1 MKTNKDKD
9 TTFSIN
15 PLSAREEYKAPVMEI
30 VEVNVEQGFQM
41 SAPPSNDPLKEKYF

>member
-9 TTFSIN
+9 TTFSIS
-15 PLSAREEYKAPVMEI
+15 PLNKIEEYKAPVMEI

-41 SAPPSNDPLKEKYF
+41 SAAPSNDPLKEKYF